1 LHSRRARSAGLRQ
14 IKEIDMVVWARTT
27 RSWDPWLE
35 MNALLDGLAGRAE
48 GRWPQIRARS
58 DEKSVH
64 LRALIPGFA
73 IEDLELSV
81 RGQELTL
88 RGKRKQVAAHEVAEF
103 ERSMKLPFPVEAEKV
118 KAVAKD
124 GVLDVELP
132 RAAAEAPRRIPV
144 RSE

>member
-1 LHSRRARSAGLRQ
+1 
-14 IKEIDMVVWARTT
+14 MVVWARTT

-48 GRWPQIRARS
+48 GRWPQIRVRS
-58 DEKSVH
+58 DEESVH
-64 LRALIPGFA
+64 LRALVPGFA

-81 RGQELTL
+81 RGDELHL
-88 RGKRKQVAAHEVAEF
+88 RGKRKQEAAHEVAEF
-103 ERSMKLPFPVEAEKV
+103 ERSLKLPFPVEAEKV